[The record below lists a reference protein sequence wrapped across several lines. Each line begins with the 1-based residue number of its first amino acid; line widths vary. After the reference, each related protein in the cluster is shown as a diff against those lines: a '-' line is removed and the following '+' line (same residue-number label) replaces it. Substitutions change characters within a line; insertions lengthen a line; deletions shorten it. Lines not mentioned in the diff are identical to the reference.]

1 MKTTSTSG
9 TNHIYH
15 EIWEP
20 RYHDKTVVLMTSKVA
35 RDGDTYIEIKKG
47 HYAGHY
53 RIPAEVISDCHTE
66 WKPSRAGN
74 TNKFTIIP
82 LDKLEQ
88 DTPEQDEE
96 FLKEIEELF
105 A

>member
-1 MKTTSTSG
+1 MKTNSTSG
-9 TNHIYH
+9 TDHIYH

-35 RDGDTYIEIKKG
+35 QDGDTYIEIKKG

-53 RIPAEVISDCHTE
+53 RIPAEVIPSCHTE

-74 TNKFTIIP
+74 TNKFTIVP
-82 LDKLEQ
+82 LDKLVE
-88 DTPEQDEE
+88 DTPEQDDD
-96 FLKEIEELF
+96 FLKTVDELF